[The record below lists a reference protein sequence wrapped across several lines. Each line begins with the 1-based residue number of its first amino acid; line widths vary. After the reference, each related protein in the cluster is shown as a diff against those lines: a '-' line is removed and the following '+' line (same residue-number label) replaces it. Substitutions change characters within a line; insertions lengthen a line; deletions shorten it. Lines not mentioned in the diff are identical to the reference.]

1 MQKNPKQEIPSDF
14 VCTQTRWTDCASTGV
29 ASGIQPDQ
37 LLVAACSG
45 VCAKDCEVVNTHIHV
60 FPACSMFSLLVSHCL
75 CYSFSSML
83 RDCLSPQ
90 MLLAPFACFCHVQ
103 TTASLY
109 IKASCWTSH
118 PSRNRVSG
126 CLNMIPMVGAKVH
139 KGSMFYEMDSVVW
152 RMFVFF
158 YIVLFP
164 IISAKDVLF
173 DENLFSWH
181 VVNSASKITWGSDIW
196 TSVTMPSSEDL
207 RNLLMGWIVWNDIV
221 FDWCW
226 YFFV

>member
-1 MQKNPKQEIPSDF
+1 M
-14 VCTQTRWTDCASTGV
+14 CTQTRWTDCDSTGV

-60 FPACSMFSLLVSHCL
+60 FSACSMFSLIVFHCW

-90 MLLAPFACFCHVQ
+90 LLLAPFACFCHVQ

-126 CLNMIPMVGAKVH
+126 CLNMIHMVGAKVH
-139 KGSMFYEMDSVVW
+139 KGSMFYQMDSVVW

-158 YIVLFP
+158 TSCYFQSSLQKMSYLMRIC
-164 IISAKDVLF
+164 
-173 DENLFSWH
+173 FSWH
-181 VVNSASKITWGSDIW
+181 VVNSASKITRGSDIW
-196 TSVTMPSSEDL
+196 TSVTMPLSEDL